1 MKLNMTNQKKYLIV
15 GSLVLATATPSFAL
29 FGVGDIVFDPTSYAS
44 LVSQATTA
52 LNQLKTIQN
61 NVEHFSIKQQWQ
73 TALTKLEN
81 MNVASMFGETAGINI
96 ALNANSPTASVTGW
110 KTATMPMNSGT
121 ASYLQAQNANS
132 SQRAQLAM
140 IETSDAISPDCLTAV
155 GTYRSGRNQNSN
167 ANSLLAQQQLD
178 ITSSTNSEVEQLN
191 LLNAAEA
198 QRMSEMQSQGTLQAC
213 LAAQMT
219 VANMQ
224 QRNAAVQDLN
234 TAAAVQQ
241 QRSTNDTSA
250 ANESNTWQTYPRR
263 QADSFSRRGNDR
275 TPSDRRRV
283 RQSGR
288 YGSGRS
294 SRAPAG
300 PGTRATGGRAPAAG
314 ARRADLCPRAQL

>member
-1 MKLNMTNQKKYLIV
+1 VTLNMTKHKKYFIV
-15 GSLVLATATPSFAL
+15 GSLVLATATPSFAI

-52 LNQLKTIQN
+52 LNQLKTIQS
-61 NVEHFSIKQQWQ
+61 NVEHFSLKQQWQ

-96 ALNANSPTASVTGW
+96 ALNANSPSASLTGW
-110 KTATMPMNSGT
+110 KTATMPMSSST
-121 ASYLQAQNANS
+121 SAYLQTQNVNSAQRS
-132 SQRAQLAM
+132 QLAM

-155 GTYRSGRNQNSN
+155 GAYRSGRNQNSN

-178 ITSSTNSEVEQLN
+178 ITGATNSEVEQLN

-198 QRMSEMQSQGTLQAC
+198 QRMSEMQAQGTLQAC
-213 LAAQMT
+213 LASQMT

-241 QRSTNDTSA
+241 QRATNDTSA
-250 ANESNTWQTYPRR
+250 ANESNTWQTYLP
-263 QADSFSRRGNDR
+263 
-275 TPSDRRRV
+275 
-283 RQSGR
+283 
-288 YGSGRS
+288 
-294 SRAPAG
+294 
-300 PGTRATGGRAPAAG
+300 
-314 ARRADLCPRAQL
+314 